1 MFPSTWEDTKG
12 VEVWTSPR
20 VDLEQGPGCLQVA
33 QGRPSHLLA
42 GETVGNLLPGSS
54 EMLAMASGSLRQSG
68 RPSHSKWM

>member
-1 MFPSTWEDTKG
+1 M
-12 VEVWTSPR
+12 
-20 VDLEQGPGCLQVA
+20 DLEQGPGCLQLA
-33 QGRPSHLLA
+33 QGHPSHLLA